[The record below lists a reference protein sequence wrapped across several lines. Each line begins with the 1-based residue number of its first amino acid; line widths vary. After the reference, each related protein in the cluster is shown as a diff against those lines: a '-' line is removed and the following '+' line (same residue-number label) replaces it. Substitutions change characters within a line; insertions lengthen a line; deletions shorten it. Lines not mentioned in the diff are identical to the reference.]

1 MQPLVNLASEPFKNR
16 RLFWLAIL
24 TVVGL
29 SAFWGLRSIRTLSQ
43 IDAQLALREPAI
55 RQLETTAKEID
66 AKAPKDQVLT
76 IDQSRAYW
84 AANGLIS
91 RKIFSWTLLLND
103 IERLI
108 PRGIRVT
115 KVGVSKAA
123 KETPGGEGVRVTVPL
138 EMEVVA
144 RSVDDVTAMITAFNK
159 TGVFLVS
166 PKWQK
171 PIEGTSDIEFGLEIG
186 YQPPPLMTPP
196 SVVPAKQANQQI
208 AERR

>member
-1 MQPLVNLASEPFKNR
+1 MKPLVNLASEPFRNR

-24 TVVGL
+24 AVVGL
-29 SAFWGLRSIRTLSQ
+29 SAFWGLRSIRALSQ
-43 IDAQLALREPAI
+43 IDAQLAMREPAI
-55 RQLETTAKEID
+55 RQVEAAAKE
-66 AKAPKDQVLT
+66 AESKAPLSQVLT
-76 IDQSRAYW
+76 VDQSRAYW

-108 PRGIRVT
+108 PRGVRVT

-123 KETPGGEGVRVTVPL
+123 RETPAGESVQVTIPL
-138 EMEVVA
+138 DMEVVA
-144 RSVDDVTAMITAFNK
+144 RSVDDVTSMITAFNRAGSYVV
-159 TGVFLVS
+159 T

-171 PIEGTSDIEFGLEIG
+171 PIEGTSDIEFGLEIA
-186 YQPPPLMTPP
+186 YEPPPVMPPP
-196 SVVPAKQANQQI
+196 SVLPAKQDQI